1 MRTTILTLLIC
12 LVVASVTL
20 VFAQSPVVRV
30 LPEQVKWIPEPDG
43 LGFQQAVVEG
53 DPSKPGIYI
62 VHVKFPPWVM
72 SRPHFH
78 DETRYATVIKGT
90 WYTGEGNTFAPEKTV
105 ALKAGSYMK
114 HPAKTAHFD
123 GAKGEEVI
131 IQLMGMGPSK
141 TTRLDTTKPLF
152 APSK

>member
-1 MRTTILTLLIC
+1 MKATILTVLTC
-12 LVVASVTL
+12 LVVACVSL
-20 VFAQSPVVRV
+20 VFAQAPVVRV
-30 LPEQVKWIPEPDG
+30 LPEQVKWVAEPDG
-43 LGFQQAVVEG
+43 LGFQQAIVEG

-90 WYTGEGNTFAPEKTV
+90 WYTGEGTTFAPEKTV

-114 HPAKTAHFD
+114 HPAKTPHFD

-131 IQLMGMGPSK
+131 IQLMGQGPSK
-141 TTRLDTTKPLF
+141 TTRIDLTKALF

>member
-30 LPEQVKWIPEPDG
+30 LPEQVKWVPEPDG

-53 DPSKPGIYI
+53 DPSKPGVYI

-131 IQLMGMGPSK
+131 IQLMGMGPSI
-141 TTRLDTTKPLF
+141 TTRVDTTKPLF

>member
-30 LPEQVKWIPEPDG
+30 LPEQVKWVPEPDG
-43 LGFQQAVVEG
+43 LGFQQAVIEG

-78 DETRYATVIKGT
+78 DETRYGTVIKGT
-90 WYTGEGNTFAPEKTV
+90 WYTGEGSTFAPDKTV

-141 TTRLDTTKPLF
+141 TTRVDTTKPLF